1 MIQLISFSNIF
12 RTNIIRSFP
21 YLSAVMLENEFRDYL
36 LGRKMAPDTVELSIH
51 AVADFEAFL
60 RKNHIELID
69 ADLSSLTEYI
79 SWLIKEG
86 LNSEARL
93 VAIARYCY
101 LVRKNDYYIHIA
113 GLVNAIEV
121 LPAIGIRL
129 GELEGEE
136 VRCKVFE
143 GIEMP
148 PLGSPQEVYPHL
160 TRTIVQRMEK
170 ELSDDQCREV
180 LTWNYHQI
188 PLQAFSGQKER
199 YKRAKNIDEFLKEEH
214 MRFIEEITIFMKG
227 GKIWFEQEI
236 TPEFVEYVKSDQE
249 LSIGRREGDRI
260 YVTKVP
266 FDPRRFLEAT
276 DPRMKRY
283 YACHCP
289 LARTCI
295 RDGGPEVPS
304 MFCHCSAGFTKLPF
318 EAIFDQPVDI
328 VMLESVLAGDMR
340 CRFAITIP
348 PSVMK

>member
-1 MIQLISFSNIF
+1 
-12 RTNIIRSFP
+12 
-21 YLSAVMLENEFRDYL
+21 MLEKKFRDYL
-36 LGRKMAPDTVELSIH
+36 VGRKMAPDTIELSIQ

-60 RKNHIELID
+60 NKNQTQLMI
-69 ADLSSLTEYI
+69 ADLSSLTDYI
-79 SWLIKEG
+79 SWLIEEG

-101 LVRKNDYYIHIA
+101 LVHKNDFYIHIA

-136 VRCKVFE
+136 IRCKVFE
-143 GIEMP
+143 GIKMP
-148 PLGSPQEVYPHL
+148 PLGSPQEDYPHL
-160 TRTIVQRMEK
+160 ARTIVQRMEG
-170 ELSDDQCREV
+170 ELSGDRCRDV
-180 LTWNYHQI
+180 LTWNYHEI
-188 PLQAFSGQKER
+188 PIQAFSGHKER
-199 YKRAKNIDEFLKEEH
+199 YKRANDIDEFLKEEH
-214 MRFIEEITIFMKG
+214 LRFIEEITRFMDEDKV
-227 GKIWFEQEI
+227 WFEQEI

-266 FDPRRFLEAT
+266 FDPRRFLEEN
-276 DPRMKRY
+276 DPRMRRF

-289 LARTCI
+289 LARTSI

-340 CRFAITIP
+340 CRFVITIP

>member
-1 MIQLISFSNIF
+1 M
-12 RTNIIRSFP
+12 R
-21 YLSAVMLENEFRDYL
+21 EKEFRDYL
-36 LGRKMAPDTVELSIH
+36 ESRKMAPETIELSIC
-51 AVADFEAFL
+51 AVADFEVFL
-60 RKNHIELID
+60 RKNQTELMD

-86 LNSEARL
+86 LNSEDRL

-121 LPAIGIRL
+121 LPAIGTRL

-136 VRCKVFE
+136 ARCKVFE

-148 PLGSPQEVYPHL
+148 PLGSPQEDYPHIV
-160 TRTIVQRMEK
+160 RTIVQRLEG
-170 ELSDDQCREV
+170 ELPGDRCREV
-180 LTWNYHQI
+180 LTWNYHNI
-188 PLQAFSGQKER
+188 PIQAFSGHKER
-199 YKRAKNIDEFLKEEH
+199 YKRAKDIDEFLKEEH
-214 MRFIEEITIFMKG
+214 RRFIEEITHFMNE
-227 GKIWFEQEI
+227 GKVWFEQEI
-236 TPEFVEYVKSDQE
+236 TPEFVEYVKADQE

-266 FDPRRFLEAT
+266 FDPRRFLEES

-289 LARTCI
+289 LARTSI

-318 EAIFDQPVDI
+318 EAIFEGPVDI

-348 PSVMK
+348 RA

>member
-1 MIQLISFSNIF
+1 M
-12 RTNIIRSFP
+12 R
-21 YLSAVMLENEFRDYL
+21 EKEFRDYL
-36 LGRKMAPDTVELSIH
+36 EGRKMAPDTIELSIR

-60 RKNHIELID
+60 SKNQTELMD
-69 ADLSSLTEYI
+69 AELSSLTEYV

-86 LNSEARL
+86 LNSEDRL

-121 LPAIGIRL
+121 LPTIGIRL

-148 PLGSPQEVYPHL
+148 PLGSPQEDYPHL
-160 TRTIVQRMEK
+160 ARTIVQRMEE
-170 ELSDDQCREV
+170 ELSGDQCREV

-188 PLQAFSGQKER
+188 PIQAFNGHKER
-199 YKRAKNIDEFLKEEH
+199 YKQAKDIDEFLKDEH
-214 MRFIEEITIFMKG
+214 RRFIEEITRYMNE
-227 GKIWFEQEI
+227 GKAWFEQEI
-236 TPEFVEYVKSDQE
+236 TPEFVEYVKADQE

-266 FDPRRFLEAT
+266 FDPRRFLKES

-289 LARTCI
+289 LARTSI

-348 PSVMK
+348 PSLMK

>member
-1 MIQLISFSNIF
+1 
-12 RTNIIRSFP
+12 
-21 YLSAVMLENEFRDYL
+21 
-36 LGRKMAPDTVELSIH
+36 MAPDTIELSIC

-60 RKNHIELID
+60 RKNHIEFMD

-86 LNSEARL
+86 LNSEDRL

-101 LVRKNDYYIHIA
+101 LLRKNDYYIHIA

-121 LPAIGIRL
+121 LPAIGKRL
-129 GELEGEE
+129 ADMQGEE

-148 PLGSPQEVYPHL
+148 PLGSPQEDYPHL
-160 TRTIVQRMEK
+160 ARTIVVRMEE
-170 ELSDDQCREV
+170 ELSGHQCREV

-188 PLQAFSGQKER
+188 PLQAFDGHKER
-199 YKRAKNIDEFLKEEH
+199 YKRAKDIDEFLKEEH
-214 MRFIEEITIFMKG
+214 RRFIEEITRYMDEG
-227 GKIWFEQEI
+227 RVWFEQEI
-236 TPEFVEYVKSDQE
+236 TPEFIELVEADQE

-266 FDPRRFLEAT
+266 FDPRRFLKES

-289 LARTCI
+289 LARTSI

-318 EAIFDQPVDI
+318 EAIFDRPVDI

-348 PSVMK
+348 RTR